1 MDELLN
7 KKNQLM
13 QELNIQYKN
22 LVNFL
27 VQVPVNQKFKEHGFQ
42 NLDQGMM
49 WFQKGIEILEIDNKQ
64 ENTTNEA
71 VKNIDEKILD
81 ESVTIN

>member
-13 QELNIQYKN
+13 SELNIQYKN

-49 WFQKGIEILEIDNKQ
+49 WFQKGIEILEIDKTQ
-64 ENTTNEA
+64 ENSTSEMTRNP
-71 VKNIDEKILD
+71 DEIKLD
-81 ESVTIN
+81 ESVS